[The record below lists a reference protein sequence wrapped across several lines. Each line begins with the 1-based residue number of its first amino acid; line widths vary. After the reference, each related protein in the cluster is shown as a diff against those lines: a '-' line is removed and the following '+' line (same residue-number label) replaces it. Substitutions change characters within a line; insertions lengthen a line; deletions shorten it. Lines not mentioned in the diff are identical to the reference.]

1 MQINPFGYPL
11 GAGMQSAPAM
21 GGVGLGFADA
31 LGVAI
36 EGEAPQLIGLK
47 ASAMQP
53 GIFDAKLS
61 QTLLAQA
68 QLDAQPA
75 PVVPGFQQPTP
86 LSQLMATAATL
97 PAAGPLPG
105 AEPVTPDTRPATMLV
120 EAVMPAQPAAA
131 AIATTPGIEAEP
143 GMASPQPTTPKPAAM
158 PTQIAPEVQPEGEA
172 LPDAPKSAEAMPTKP
187 QKAPRV
193 RAAAPEPDLAL
204 PPDAKPTVPADLLAA
219 AVAQQPVVQPQGAPR
234 ETAAPQSN
242 NAMPAIRKVVAT
254 GTPAETTAQAV
265 SAPTIDFAGA
275 IAARGDSTGADA
287 NADGQAQPEVRLA
300 AAGKAEAAAPQF
312 PLPAQAVASVDSAR
326 ATAAPALAE
335 PVIEARAGH
344 LGQSLGVEIARKVE
358 LGEETLRIRL
368 NPVELGRIEVT
379 LAFDDKGSL
388 QATVRTESAQ
398 AMDLLRQ
405 DAPDLA
411 RTLDQAGV
419 RTDAQS
425 FRFENRGGDGGGGG
439 QQAQQQ
445 QQNRGQFA
453 SPDDDAAIAESI
465 YRPIR
470 SDGQVDLLA

>member
-21 GGVGLGFADA
+21 GGAGLGFADA

-53 GIFDAKLS
+53 RIFDAKLS

-97 PAAGPLPG
+97 PTAGPVPA
-105 AEPVTPDTRPATMLV
+105 AEPVMPDTQPATMLI

-143 GMASPQPTTPKPAAM
+143 GMTSPQPTTPKPAAM
-158 PTQIAPEVQPEGEA
+158 PTQIAPEAQPEGEA

-193 RAAAPEPDLAL
+193 RAAAPEPDLAV
-204 PPDAKPTVPADLLAA
+204 PADAKPTVPADILAA
-219 AVAQQPVVQPQGAPR
+219 AVAQQPVVQPQSAPR
-234 ETAAPQSN
+234 ETAAPQSG

-254 GTPAETTAQAV
+254 GAPAETTVQAM
-265 SAPTIDFAGA
+265 SGPTDFAGA
-275 IAARGDSTGADA
+275 STARGDSTGADA

-312 PLPAQAVASVDSAR
+312 PLPAQAIASVDSAR
-326 ATAAPALAE
+326 ATAAPAIAE

-405 DAPDLA
+405 DAPELA

-425 FRFENRGGDGGGGG
+425 FRFENRGGDGGG

-453 SPDDDAAIAESI
+453 SSDDDAAIAEPI

>member
-1 MQINPFGYPL
+1 MQINPFGYPP
-11 GAGMQSAPAM
+11 GAGMQSAPVM
-21 GGVGLGFADA
+21 GGAGLGFADA

-75 PVVPGFQQPTP
+75 PVVPGFQQPTS

-97 PAAGPLPG
+97 PAAGPLPA

-120 EAVMPAQPAAA
+120 EAVLPAQPATA
-131 AIATTPGIEAEP
+131 AIATTPGIEVAP
-143 GMASPQPTTPKPAAM
+143 GMASPQPTTPKPIAVS
-158 PTQIAPEVQPEGEA
+158 TQVAPEAQPEGEA

-204 PPDAKPTVPADLLAA
+204 PPDAKPTVPADILAA
-219 AVAQQPVVQPQGAPR
+219 AVAQQPVVQPQSAPR
-234 ETAAPQSN
+234 ETAASQSG
-242 NAMPAIRKVVAT
+242 NAMPTIRKVVAT
-254 GTPAETTAQAV
+254 GAPAETTVQAM
-265 SAPTIDFAGA
+265 SGPTDFAGA
-275 IAARGDSTGADA
+275 ITARGDSTGSDA

-312 PLPAQAVASVDSAR
+312 PLPAQAAASVDSAR
-326 ATAAPALAE
+326 ATAAPAIAE
-335 PVIEARAGH
+335 PVIETRAGH

-425 FRFENRGGDGGGGG
+425 FRFENRGGDGGG

-453 SPDDDAAIAESI
+453 SSDDDAAIAEPI

>member
-1 MQINPFGYPL
+1 
-11 GAGMQSAPAM
+11 
-21 GGVGLGFADA
+21 
-31 LGVAI
+31 
-36 EGEAPQLIGLK
+36 
-47 ASAMQP
+47 MQP
-53 GIFDAKLS
+53 KIFDAKLS

-75 PVVPGFQQPTP
+75 PVVPGFQQPTS

-97 PAAGPLPG
+97 PAAGPVPA
-105 AEPVTPDTRPATMLV
+105 AEPVTPDTQPATMLV
-120 EAVMPAQPAAA
+120 EAVLPSQPTAA
-131 AIATTPGIEAEP
+131 AIATTPGIEVEP
-143 GMASPQPTTPKPAAM
+143 GMASPQPATPKPIAV
-158 PTQIAPEVQPEGEA
+158 PTQLVPEAQPEGEA
-172 LPDAPKSAEAMPTKP
+172 PSDAPKSAEAMPTKP
-187 QKAPRV
+187 QKAPRG
-193 RAAAPEPDLAL
+193 RAAAPEPGLAF
-204 PPDAKPTVPADLLAA
+204 PPDAKPTVPADILAA

-234 ETAAPQSN
+234 ETAAPQSG
-242 NAMPAIRKVVAT
+242 NAMPAIRKAVAT
-254 GTPAETTAQAV
+254 GAPAETTVQAM
-265 SAPTIDFAGA
+265 SGPTDFAGA
-275 IAARGDSTGADA
+275 STARGDSTGADA

-300 AAGKAEAAAPQF
+300 AAGRAEAAAPQF
-312 PLPAQAVASVDSAR
+312 PQPAQAAASVDPVR
-326 ATAAPALAE
+326 ATAAPAVAE

-425 FRFENRGGDGGGGG
+425 FRFENRGGDSGG

-453 SPDDDAAIAESI
+453 SSDDDAAIAEPI

>member
-11 GAGMQSAPAM
+11 GAGMQSASAND
-21 GGVGLGFADA
+21 VASLGFVDA

-36 EGEAPQLIGLK
+36 EGGAPQLIGLK
-47 ASAMQP
+47 ASVTP
-53 GIFDAKLS
+53 PRILDAKLS

-75 PVVPGFQQPTP
+75 PVVPGFQQPTS
-86 LSQLMATAATL
+86 LSQLMATAATV
-97 PAAGPLPG
+97 PAADSMPAAEPATPG
-105 AEPVTPDTRPATMLV
+105 AQPATMLV
-120 EAVMPAQPAAA
+120 AVTPARPATT
-131 AIATTPGIEAEP
+131 AIATTSDVEAEP
-143 GMASPQPTTPKPAAM
+143 AAAPSQPVVPKPAAV
-158 PTQIAPEVQPEGEA
+158 PSQVAPEAQPESEA
-172 LPDAPKSAEAMPTKP
+172 LPYAPKSVEAMPTKP
-187 QKAPRV
+187 QKGPRV
-193 RAAAPEPDLAL
+193 RAAGPDPDLAL
-204 PPDAKPTVPADLLAA
+204 PADAKLAVPANMVAA
-219 AVAQQPVVQPQGAPR
+219 AVAPQPVVQPQSVPR
-234 ETAAPQSN
+234 EAAAPQTG
-242 NAMPAIRKVVAT
+242 NATPAIRKIVAT
-254 GTPAETTAQAV
+254 GAPAETVTQAA
-265 SAPTIDFAGA
+265 SGATTDFAGA
-275 IAARGDSTGADA
+275 IAARSDSTGSDA
-287 NADGQAQPEVRLA
+287 NADSQAQPEARLA
-300 AAGKAEAAAPQF
+300 AAGKPEAAAPQF
-312 PLPAQAVASVDSAR
+312 PLPAQATASADPVHAG
-326 ATAAPALAE
+326 APAVAE

-368 NPVELGRIEVT
+368 NPVELGRVEVT

-425 FRFENRGGDGGGGG
+425 FRFENRGGDGGG
-439 QQAQQQ
+439 QQAQQ
-445 QQNRGQFA
+445 QQNRGQLA
-453 SPDDDAAIAESI
+453 SSDDDAAIAEPI

>member
-11 GAGMQSAPAM
+11 GAGMQSASAN
-21 GGVGLGFADA
+21 GVASLGFADA

-53 GIFDAKLS
+53 RIFDAKLS

-97 PAAGPLPG
+97 PAAGPLPA

-131 AIATTPGIEAEP
+131 AIATTPGIEVEP

-158 PTQIAPEVQPEGEA
+158 PTQIAPEAQPEGEA

-204 PPDAKPTVPADLLAA
+204 PPDAKPTVPADILAA
-219 AVAQQPVVQPQGAPR
+219 AVAQQPVVQPQSAPR
-234 ETAAPQSN
+234 ETAAPQSG

-254 GTPAETTAQAV
+254 GAPAETTVQAM
-265 SAPTIDFAGA
+265 SGPPDFAGA
-275 IAARGDSTGADA
+275 ITARGDSTGADA

-300 AAGKAEAAAPQF
+300 AAGRAEAAAPQF
-312 PLPAQAVASVDSAR
+312 PQPAQAAASTDPVR
-326 ATAAPALAE
+326 APAIAE

-425 FRFENRGGDGGGGG
+425 FRFENRGGDSGG

-453 SPDDDAAIAESI
+453 SSDDDAAIAEPI

>member
-21 GGVGLGFADA
+21 GGAGLGFADA

-97 PAAGPLPG
+97 PASGPMPA
-105 AEPVTPDTRPATMLV
+105 AEPVTPDTRPATMLI

-131 AIATTPGIEAEP
+131 AIATTPGIEVEP
-143 GMASPQPTTPKPAAM
+143 GTASPQPTTPKPIAV
-158 PTQIAPEVQPEGEA
+158 PTQIVPEAQPEGEA
-172 LPDAPKSAEAMPTKP
+172 LPDAPKSAEAMPTKT

-204 PPDAKPTVPADLLAA
+204 TPPDAKPTVPADILAA
-219 AVAQQPVVQPQGAPR
+219 AVAQQPVVQPQSTPR
-234 ETAAPQSN
+234 EAAAPQTG
-242 NAMPAIRKVVAT
+242 NAAPAIRKIVAT
-254 GTPAETTAQAV
+254 GTPAGTTAQAV
-265 SAPTIDFAGA
+265 SAPTTDFAGA
-275 IAARGDSTGADA
+275 ITARGDSTGADA

-300 AAGKAEAAAPQF
+300 AASRAEAAAPQF
-312 PLPAQAVASVDSAR
+312 PLPAQAAASVDSAR
-326 ATAAPALAE
+326 ATAAPAIAE

-425 FRFENRGGDGGGGG
+425 FRFENRGGDGGG

>member
-1 MQINPFGYPL
+1 MQINPFGYPP

-31 LGVAI
+31 LGIAI

-97 PAAGPLPG
+97 PAAGPMPA

-120 EAVMPAQPAAA
+120 EAVMPAQPATA

-143 GMASPQPTTPKPAAM
+143 GMASPQPTTPKPIAV
-158 PTQIAPEVQPEGEA
+158 PTQIAPEAQPEGEA

-204 PPDAKPTVPADLLAA
+204 PPDAKPTVPADILAA
-219 AVAQQPVVQPQGAPR
+219 AVAQQPVVQPQSAPR
-234 ETAAPQSN
+234 ETAAPQSG

-254 GTPAETTAQAV
+254 GAPAETTVQAM
-265 SAPTIDFAGA
+265 SGPTDFAGA
-275 IAARGDSTGADA
+275 STARGDSTGADA

-300 AAGKAEAAAPQF
+300 AAGRAEAAAPQF
-312 PLPAQAVASVDSAR
+312 PQPAQAAASTDPVR
-326 ATAAPALAE
+326 APAIAE

-425 FRFENRGGDGGGGG
+425 FRFENRGGDGGG
-439 QQAQQQ
+439 QQAQQQQQ

-453 SPDDDAAIAESI
+453 SSDDDAAIAEPI